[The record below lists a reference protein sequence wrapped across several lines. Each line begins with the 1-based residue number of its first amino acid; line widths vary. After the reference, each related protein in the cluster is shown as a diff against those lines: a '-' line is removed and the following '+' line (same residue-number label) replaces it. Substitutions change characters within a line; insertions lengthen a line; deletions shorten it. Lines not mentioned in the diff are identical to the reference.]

1 MKKKIYYGLAV
12 FGNEE
17 VKAVNR
23 VLAKNRLNL
32 IDGPHV
38 KLFEKK
44 VAKIFGKKY
53 ALMVNSGSSANLLG
67 LASLNLKKKLG

>member
-12 FGNEE
+12 FGKSE

-23 VLAKNRLNL
+23 VLKENRLNL

-38 KLFEKK
+38 KQFEKK
-44 VAKIFGKKY
+44 VAKIFGKKF
-53 ALMVNSGSSANLLG
+53 ALMVNHVP
-67 LASLNLKKKLG
+67 LAIL